1 MLEIVQ
7 AGGWLMLPILLC
19 SVLAVAIVLER
30 LWTLRRSRVVP
41 PRLLGTIW
49 EQMRMKGLTLEDIQR
64 IRAGSP
70 LGAVLA
76 AGLATHDR
84 ARQITQ
90 ESIEEA
96 GRRVA
101 HELERYMNTL
111 GTIAMITPLLGLLGT
126 VVGMIEVFTVITEI
140 GVGSPRDLAGGISQ
154 ALITTAAGI
163 GVAIPA
169 LAFHRYFRGRIDELV
184 LEMEQEATKL
194 VEVIHGERDATAA
207 TPEGGVTA

>member
-49 EQMRMKGLTLEDIQR
+49 EQMRMQGLTLEDIQR
-64 IRAGSP
+64 IRGGSP

-154 ALITTAAGI
+154 ALITTATGI

-194 VEVIHGERDATAA
+194 VEVIHGERGTGSTEIEATA
-207 TPEGGVTA
+207 

>member
-1 MLEIVQ
+1 MLEIVKS
-7 AGGWLMLPILLC
+7 GGWLMLPILLC
-19 SVLAVAIVLER
+19 SVLALAIVLER
-30 LWTLRRSRVVP
+30 FISLRRGRVVP
-41 PRLLGTIW
+41 RGLLGRVW
-49 EQMRMKGLTLEDIQR
+49 EQMREHGLSMEDIER
-64 IRAGSP
+64 LRENSP

-84 ARQITQ
+84 TRQITQ

-96 GRRVA
+96 GRRVT

-126 VVGMIEVFTVITEI
+126 VVGMIEVFTVVTEI

-154 ALITTAAGI
+154 ALITTATGI
-163 GVAIPA
+163 GIAIPA
-169 LAFHRYFRGRIDELV
+169 LIFHRYFRGRIDELV

-194 VEVIHGERDATAA
+194 VEIMHGERSASSVEA
-207 TPEGGVTA
+207 GGQA

>member
-30 LWTLRRSRVVP
+30 MWTLRRSRVVP
-41 PRLLGTIW
+41 PRLLTSVW
-49 EQMRMKGLTLEDIQR
+49 EQMRTQGLKLDDIQR
-64 IRAGSP
+64 LRAASP
-70 LGAVLA
+70 LGAILA

-101 HELERYMNTL
+101 HDLERYMNTL
-111 GTIAMITPLLGLLGT
+111 GTISMITPLLGLLGT

-154 ALITTAAGI
+154 ALITTATGI

-169 LAFHRYFRGRIDELV
+169 LAFHRYFRGHIDELV

-194 VEVIHGERDATAA
+194 VEVIHGEREAGAV
-207 TPEGGVTA
+207 EGGAKA

>member
-30 LWTLRRSRVVP
+30 MWTLRRSRVVP
-41 PRLLGTIW
+41 PRLLTSVW
-49 EQMRMKGLTLEDIQR
+49 EQMRTQGLKLDDIQR
-64 IRAGSP
+64 LRAASP
-70 LGAVLA
+70 LGAILA

-111 GTIAMITPLLGLLGT
+111 GTISMITPLLGLLGT

-154 ALITTAAGI
+154 ALITTATGI

-169 LAFHRYFRGRIDELV
+169 LAFHRYFRGHIDELV

-194 VEVIHGERDATAA
+194 VEVIHGEREAGAV
-207 TPEGGVTA
+207 EGGAKA

>member
-1 MLEIVQ
+1 MLEIVK
-7 AGGWLMLPILLC
+7 AGGWLMLPIVLC

-41 PRLLGTIW
+41 PRLLPAIW
-49 EQMRMKGLTLEDIQR
+49 EQMRTRGLKPEDIQR
-64 IRAGSP
+64 LRAGSP
-70 LGAVLA
+70 LGTILA
-76 AGLATHDR
+76 AGLVTHDR
-84 ARQITQ
+84 ARAITQ

-126 VVGMIEVFTVITEI
+126 VVGMIEVFNVVTEI

-154 ALITTAAGI
+154 ALITTATGI
-163 GVAIPA
+163 GVAIPT
-169 LAFHRYFRGRIDELV
+169 LAFHRYFRGHIDDLV
-184 LEMEQEATKL
+184 LEMEQESTKL
-194 VEVIHGERDATAA
+194 VEVIHGERDASAA
-207 TPEGGVTA
+207 EQGGEAP

>member
-30 LWTLRRSRVVP
+30 LWTLRRSRVAP
-41 PRLLGTIW
+41 PRLLTTVW
-49 EQMRMKGLTLEDIQR
+49 EQMRIHGLKLDDIQR
-64 IRAGSP
+64 LRAGSP
-70 LGAVLA
+70 LGAILA
-76 AGLATHDR
+76 AGLVTHDR
-84 ARQITQ
+84 ARQITR

-101 HELERYMNTL
+101 HDLERYMNTL

-169 LAFHRYFRGRIDELV
+169 LAFHRYFRGHIDELV

-194 VEVIHGERDATAA
+194 VEVIHGERAAGTA
-207 TPEGGVTA
+207 EGEARA

>member
-1 MLEIVQ
+1 
-7 AGGWLMLPILLC
+7 MLPILLC

-30 LWTLRRSRVVP
+30 LWMLRRSRVVP

-49 EQMRMKGLTLEDIQR
+49 EQMRMQGLTLEDIQR
-64 IRAGSP
+64 IRAESP
-70 LGAVLA
+70 LGAILA

-84 ARQITQ
+84 AREITQ

-96 GRRVA
+96 GRRVS

-126 VVGMIEVFTVITEI
+126 VVGMIEVFTVITDI

-154 ALITTAAGI
+154 ALITTATGI

-169 LAFHRYFRGRIDELV
+169 LAFHRYFRGHIDELV

-194 VEVIHGERDATAA
+194 VEVIHGERDVSNGAIEATA
-207 TPEGGVTA
+207 